1 MNLRSVLSNKNNTE
15 CCGINIT
22 TKREGLQTLWRG
34 LPPRLIASRR
44 LRLRYL
50 VGDGF
55 AVRIPLLL
63 CARSPPARQGKDEQT
78 RSGYEVNPSLSAD
91 EAYKKLIINLVGFF
105 CAQKDAPKMHRL
117 SFYALL
123 RVFFKSHISHTA
135 FPIFS
140 LYLTAQNGACNFSPI
155 LVKKNARKKGTA
167 YVVPFYMMI

>member
-63 CARSPPARQGKDEQT
+63 CAGSPAASEGKDEQCKAL
-78 RSGYEVNPSLSAD
+78 RSQSLFTALFFVAEREGFVQSVASWATYLRVAVVCCRKSLS
-91 EAYKKLIINLVGFF
+91 
-105 CAQKDAPKMHRL
+105 L
-117 SFYALL
+117 SDD
-123 RVFFKSHISHTA
+123 
-135 FPIFS
+135 
-140 LYLTAQNGACNFSPI
+140 YL
-155 LVKKNARKKGTA
+155 
-167 YVVPFYMMI
+167 